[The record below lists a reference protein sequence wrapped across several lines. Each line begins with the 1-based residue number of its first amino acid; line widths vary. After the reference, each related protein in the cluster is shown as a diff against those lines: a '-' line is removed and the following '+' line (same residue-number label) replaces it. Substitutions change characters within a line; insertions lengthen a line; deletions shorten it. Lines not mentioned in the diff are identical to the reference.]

1 MSSSFS
7 KNTIRHHLASL
18 ARGSILDAATLEIF
32 SQSYCWRSF
41 GCGLELRKLMLLFS
55 KALTLQTLE
64 RWTDKCIHAA
74 LYGST
79 TVSETLGLG
88 ITENVSMIR
97 SGYSSCKIAHTH
109 THTHSLRRN
118 TRQQKSTN
126 TSHIL
131 LYSYILYYARL
142 YRTVLYYAA
151 LTLILLYCVMFY
163 YLILSF
169 RLAHSF
175 GHALSPHALLT
186 PATCPCRLQCL
197 PPTPTLPTIP

>member
-1 MSSSFS
+1 MIYGLRLRVSQ

-32 SQSYCWRSF
+32 SQSHCWRSF
-41 GCGLELRKLMLLFS
+41 GCGLELRKLTLLFS
-55 KALTLQTLE
+55 KALTLQSLE

-109 THTHSLRRN
+109 THTLTSLQHE
-118 TRQQKSTN
+118 TTKTYK
-126 TSHIL
+126 HITHFTLL
-131 LYSYILYYARL
+131 LYTILCQAIPYCTVLCCININSTVLCYVLLSYIG
-142 YRTVLYYAA
+142 
-151 LTLILLYCVMFY
+151 C
-163 YLILSF
+163 
-169 RLAHSF
+169 
-175 GHALSPHALLT
+175 
-186 PATCPCRLQCL
+186 
-197 PPTPTLPTIP
+197 